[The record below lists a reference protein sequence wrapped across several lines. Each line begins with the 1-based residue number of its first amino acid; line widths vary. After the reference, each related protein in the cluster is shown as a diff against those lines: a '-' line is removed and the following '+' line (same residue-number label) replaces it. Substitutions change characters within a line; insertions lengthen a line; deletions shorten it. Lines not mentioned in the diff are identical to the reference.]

1 MKVSKNM
8 LSVMA
13 VAALLVTLSMPFAAE
28 AKKGKHHGKKAHHSQ
43 AHKAKKAK
51 KAKADA
57 ASTETAPEAAAPAP
71 APTEARAQ

>member
-51 KAKADA
+51 KAKAS
-57 ASTETAPEAAAPAP
+57 STETAPEAAPGMPEAAPAG
-71 APTEARAQ
+71 Q

>member
-28 AKKGKHHGKKAHHSQ
+28 AKKGKHHGKKAHHAQ

-51 KAKADA
+51 KAKAET
-57 ASTETAPEAAAPAP
+57 TETAAPAEPAAAPATDAAP
-71 APTEARAQ
+71 AGQ

>member
-13 VAALLVTLSMPFAAE
+13 VAALFVTLSMPFAAE
-28 AKKGKHHGKKAHHSQ
+28 AKKGKHHGKKAHHAQ

-51 KAKADA
+51 KAKAEPA
-57 ASTETAPEAAAPAP
+57 ASTEMPAPAATEAAPAG
-71 APTEARAQ
+71 Q